1 MPIVWTP
8 ELNTGIRI
16 IDLQH
21 QELVELINELE
32 RSITSESTLAA
43 LRPLVLRLQQYVL
56 FHFSH
61 EEGLMQR
68 KHIDTEHMK
77 AHFAEHKR
85 FADQVDVAIAALEGS
100 DTPDVAGLVE
110 FLKTWL
116 VKHIMGTDQTVAKLL
131 KG

>member
-1 MPIVWTP
+1 MPLVWTP

-21 QELVELINELE
+21 QELVELINELDA
-32 RSITSESTLAA
+32 TLAGQSSLA
-43 LRPLVLRLQQYVL
+43 MLRPLVLRLQQYVL

-68 KHIDTEHMK
+68 QHIDPGHLN

-85 FADQVDVAIAALEGS
+85 FTDQVGDAIAALERS

-110 FLKTWL
+110 FLKAWL
-116 VKHIMGTDQTVAKLL
+116 VQHIMGTDQTVAKLL
-131 KG
+131 RG

>member
-1 MPIVWTP
+1 MPLVWTT

-32 RSITSESTLAA
+32 GSIPTQSSLAA
-43 LRPLVLRLQQYVL
+43 LRPMVLRLKQYVL

-68 KHIDTEHMK
+68 KQIDSAHLK
-77 AHFAEHKR
+77 AHFAEHKH
-85 FADQVDVAIAALEGS
+85 FAEQVDVAIAALERS
-100 DTPDVAGLVE
+100 DQPDVAVLVE

-116 VKHIMGTDQTVAKLL
+116 VKHIMGTDKTVAKLL
-131 KG
+131 TS